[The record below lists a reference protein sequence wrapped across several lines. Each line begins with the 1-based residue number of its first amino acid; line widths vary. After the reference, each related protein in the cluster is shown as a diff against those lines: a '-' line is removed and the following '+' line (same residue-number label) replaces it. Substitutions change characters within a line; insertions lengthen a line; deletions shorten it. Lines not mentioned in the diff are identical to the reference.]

1 MSTTNLPKTIF
12 ANYNR
17 NNSTIQITAFL
28 ETKKGVI
35 PYTYESPDF
44 IGLHPHIATQ
54 LINGK
59 TLYID
64 FDCAYV
70 GVEETEGPYCETQIL
85 KSEYEERNPFL
96 DELLINLDD
105 NIKRNK
111 KRERK
116 LIKIGVNYK

>member
-12 ANYNR
+12 ANYNS
-17 NNSTIQITAFL
+17 NKSSIQITAFL

-35 PYTYESPDF
+35 TYTYESPDF

-64 FDCAYV
+64 F
-70 GVEETEGPYCETQIL
+70 T
-85 KSEYEERNPFL
+85 
-96 DELLINLDD
+96 
-105 NIKRNK
+105 
-111 KRERK
+111 
-116 LIKIGVNYK
+116 